1 MVFIYSFVYLF
12 IDGLCSAL
20 HSIPRIWLHGVLY
33 KMVLEGDRR
42 EQRGGDGWLYC
53 LEPSQSTDH
62 KNEQEMT
69 RLKKHHLHQLGVY
82 VV

>member
-42 EQRGGDGWLYC
+42 EQRGGDGWL
-53 LEPSQSTDH
+53 
-62 KNEQEMT
+62 
-69 RLKKHHLHQLGVY
+69 
-82 VV
+82 